1 MKAGGTKENSTESAP
16 TLIQLR
22 NHLGLDSGKMEN
34 VSGGTTINSRR
45 IFNLES

>member
-1 MKAGGTKENSTESAP
+1 MKVGGIRENSTGLAP
-16 TLIQLR
+16 TSMQLR

-34 VSGGTTINSRR
+34 VSGGTTTNSRR